1 MKSPILPLALAA
13 LLCPAPAAA
22 ASRSFTVTDFD
33 KVRVDGPYQVSLAT
47 RRAPF
52 ARVEGSTTAIESV
65 VVEVQGRTLVIRP
78 NRSAW
83 GGYPGKPMGP
93 IAIVAGTHELSAAV
107 VNGAGSLAID
117 RVSGLSFAAT
127 AQGAGSLSIA
137 EVRSD
142 RINVGLVGAA
152 SARLGGKVLSLTATV
167 RGSSLLDAQALG
179 AKDAV
184 LGMEGPGEIR
194 ATVSNVVAISA
205 NGPGRITL
213 GGRPACTVR
222 GTATGSITGCR

>member
-1 MKSPILPLALAA
+1 
-13 LLCPAPAAA
+13 
-22 ASRSFTVTDFD
+22 
-33 KVRVDGPYQVSLAT
+33 
-47 RRAPF
+47 
-52 ARVEGSTTAIESV
+52 
-65 VVEVQGRTLVIRP
+65 
-78 NRSAW
+78 
-83 GGYPGKPMGP
+83 
-93 IAIVAGTHELSAAV
+93 
-107 VNGAGSLAID
+107 
-117 RVSGLSFAAT
+117 
-127 AQGAGSLSIA
+127 
-137 EVRSD
+137 
-142 RINVGLVGAA
+142 
-152 SARLGGKVLSLTATV
+152 VLSLTATV